1 MQNIHLIIQYYIA
14 WWTMLW
20 FLLAVWSHKLWL
32 ESEVAAHLQI
42 RCFTEIHDGVI
53 TTSLFMSKKKI
64 MKCSYCALDFLYVMT
79 HSLTIHPSAQ
89 LSHSTVNT
97 GFTLHY
103 AMWSKMLIQS
113 YNWSVNGREQAWR
126 KTSEHSRM
134 YTTPHDWADNTSLST
149 ELHLT
154 LQAGQAPSLL
164 TWYHD

>member
-1 MQNIHLIIQYYIA
+1 MRDDLCYDFCRQYGAIICGSSQKLQPIYKLDA
-14 WWTMLW
+14 LQKFTM
-20 FLLAVWSHKLWL
+20 
-32 ESEVAAHLQI
+32 ES
-42 RCFTEIHDGVI
+42 
-53 TTSLFMSKKKI
+53 SLFMSKKKI